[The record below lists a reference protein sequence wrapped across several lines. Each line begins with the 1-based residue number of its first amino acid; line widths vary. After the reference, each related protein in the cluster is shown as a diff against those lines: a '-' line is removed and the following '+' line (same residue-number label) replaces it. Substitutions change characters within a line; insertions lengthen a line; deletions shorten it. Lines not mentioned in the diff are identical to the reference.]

1 MTQPQLIPVPPQ
13 TQARKSTTF
22 RPPPIDSSLTL
33 PQIYDWQSQQSAAH
47 RLFVFTDIDGK
58 LNTITWSEGVAAVYT
73 GARILRNRLS
83 SIQVIKR
90 PVIAILST
98 SDTIPYFITMIGIL
112 RADMT
117 CFPISPRNSAIAVA
131 HLLSK
136 VEVDHVLVGHDS
148 AMESLLKDALHLLKV
163 KTFEPKGSGVMIPT
177 FSPMLTFEDLFLKDV
192 STKADASDLPLK
204 YTDPNEIVMY
214 LHSSGS
220 TAFPKPIPWTN
231 HRLIQLM
238 HIPWFG
244 GQDLTD
250 QIWSLHVM
258 PMYHG
263 MGVLQLCWT
272 ASCGLVV
279 ASFLPKNPAVLA
291 TPENL
296 FLAAKATNSEV
307 IFCVP
312 SFIEAWAKKP
322 EYVQWLSTRN
332 GVLYGGGPLNKEAGD
347 LLTKHGVSIY
357 ILYGSTEGGIMSPI
371 IPARGSPGYDWN
383 YFTFPAL
390 VTPEMIPSGDGSYEF
405 VMVSNTI
412 CQPSVI
418 NTNVNGVP
426 AYATSD
432 LMLPH
437 PTKEG
442 YWRIF
447 GRTDDQIMHNTGE
460 KTNPG
465 PLENMMNQDPHVKA
479 SVMFGRGQFHAGII
493 VEPRNQFTFD
503 PSDEEKLSQF
513 RNQVWP
519 TVEKMNNFAPQHSRL
534 FKEEPSCHQM
544 ILVASPAKPF
554 TYTAKNTARR
564 QAILNDYDK
573 EIERLYETVDES
585 TQAGIPPPEEWDLN
599 STVDFVRVVLTKVL
613 QRHLNDDDDIFEHGC
628 DSLQATWIRNT
639 LLRALRQSAEIDSRN
654 WTTLNFVYEYPT
666 IHKLS
671 RFLIALTNGMWD
683 MEQFS
688 NIEASKQKV
697 KIMEAMVVK
706 YSNGLPSLNIQQRG
720 DRVILVTGTTG
731 ALGCH
736 LLTTLLAD
744 GEVSRIYALNR
755 KRESFTPLERQ
766 IQAFTEREI
775 DTEQMRT
782 CGNKLVVLDADLT
795 QDDFGIDSNIY
806 EDILESVTHVL
817 HNGKL
822 SSKLDSW
829 RVDFNLSLTSFESNI
844 KGLRNL
850 IALSLMSGAQLIYTS
865 TIGIF
870 QNVESLETLE
880 ENWVSPEVAVGT
892 GYTESKWISEKLI
905 RSSMLQNPLI
915 IRVGQLTG
923 DAKYGVWNQKEWVPA
938 MIRSAT
944 MLGCLPDESGL
955 ISWIPVDYAAHI
967 LVNYIRADFGSRN
980 SPSILHLAHPNPIS
994 WSTIAEGIRA
1004 ELGNIA
1010 LVPYAEWLARLEE
1023 KGPQDTKLPAT
1034 RLLPFYRALN
1044 TRIGSSGNYEA
1055 FGMPRMVIEKGAP
1068 TSVLPSLSG
1077 DDASRWI
1084 RHWK

>member
-1 MTQPQLIPVPPQ
+1 MTRPQLIPLPPQ
-13 TQARKSTTF
+13 TQARKSITF

-33 PQIYDWQSQQSAAH
+33 PQIYDWQSQHSAAH
-47 RLFVFTDIDGK
+47 RLFMFTDIDGK
-58 LNTITWSEGVAAVYT
+58 LNTITWSEGVAAVHT
-73 GARILRNRLS
+73 SARILRKRLAS
-83 SIQVIKR
+83 FQVIKR
-90 PVIAILST
+90 PVVAILST
-98 SDTIPYFITMIGIL
+98 SDTIPYFITMMGIL
-112 RADMT
+112 RADMI

-148 AMESLLKDALHLLKV
+148 AMESLLKDALDLLRV
-163 KTFEPKGSGVMIPT
+163 KTFEPEGSGVMIPT
-177 FSPMLTFEDLFLKDV
+177 FSPMLTFEDLFLKDS
-192 STKADASDLPLK
+192 STEIDASDLPLR
-204 YTDPNEIVMY
+204 YTDPNELVMY

-465 PLENMMNQDPHVKA
+465 PLENMMNQDPHVQA

-493 VEPRNQFTFD
+493 AEPRTQFTFD
-503 PSDEEKLSQF
+503 PSDEEKLSEF

-534 FKEEPSCHQM
+534 FKEM
-544 ILVASPAKPF
+544 LLVASPAKPF

-564 QAILNDYDK
+564 QAILDDYDT
-573 EIERLYETVDES
+573 EIKRLYETVNES

-599 STVDFVRVVLTKVL
+599 CTMDFVRVVITKVL
-613 QRHLNDDDDIFEHGC
+613 QRHLNDNDDIFEHGC

-654 WTTLNFVYEYPT
+654 WTTTNFVYEYPT
-666 IHKLS
+666 INNLS
-671 RFLIALTNGMWD
+671 RFLVALTNGSWT
-683 MEQFS
+683 MERFS
-688 NIEASKQKV
+688 NIEASKQKIE
-697 KIMEAMVVK
+697 IMETMVSK
-706 YSNGLPSLNIQQRG
+706 YSNGLPSLNIQQRSN
-720 DRVILVTGTTG
+720 RVMLITGTTG

-736 LLTTLLAD
+736 ILATLLAD
-744 GEVSRIYALNR
+744 AEVSRIYAFNR

-766 IQAFTEREI
+766 IQAFNEREI
-775 DTEQMRT
+775 DTEQLRT
-782 CGNKLVVLDADLT
+782 CGSKLVLLDADLT
-795 QDDFGIDSNIY
+795 RDGFGIDSKIY
-806 EDILESVTHVL
+806 GDILNSVTHVL
-817 HNGKL
+817 HNGKS
-822 SSKLDSW
+822 SSKLAW

-865 TIGIF
+865 SMGIF
-870 QNVESLETLE
+870 QNVESLETLKE
-880 ENWVSPEVAVGT
+880 TWVDPEVAVGT
-892 GYTESKWISEKLI
+892 GYTESKWVSEKLI
-905 RSSMLQNPLI
+905 LSSMLPNSLV

-923 DAKYGVWNQKEWVPA
+923 DSKYGVWNRKEWVPT

-944 MLGCLPDESGL
+944 MLGCLPDEPKL
-955 ISWIPVDYAAHI
+955 ISWISVDYAAHI
-967 LVNYIRADFGSRN
+967 LVSYTKGDFGSRN

-994 WSTIAEGIRA
+994 WSTIAEAIRT
-1004 ELGNIA
+1004 ELENTA

-1023 KGPQDTKLPAT
+1023 RSQDTKLPAV

-1044 TRIGSSGNYEA
+1044 TRIGSSHNYEA
-1055 FGMPRMVIEKGAP
+1055 FGMPRMVTEKGAP
-1068 TSVLPSLSG
+1068 TIVLPSLSG

-1084 RHWK
+1084 CHWKKLGWNNV